1 MVSFRPGGCHQIT
14 VVNLAIQRSCQVP
27 YPQPSCSATM
37 ADGVRR
43 QLMHGQNHVLSLV
56 FAKPRVAGA
65 GSHLCPRR
73 LQHVRIEPQVKD
85 R

>member
-1 MVSFRPGGCHQIT
+1 
-14 VVNLAIQRSCQVP
+14 
-27 YPQPSCSATM
+27 M

-43 QLMHGQNHVLSLV
+43 QFVHGQNHVLGLV
-56 FAKPRVAGA
+56 FSKSRSTDA

-73 LQHVRIEPQVKD
+73 RQCARIETQIKD